1 MEKNNGNSDFFNF
14 MADLKN
20 LIRTKKTKVAVIGL
34 GYVGLPTAV
43 EIAGAGYKV
52 FGIDIKKQRVNS
64 VNKGKSYILDV
75 SSKVLK
81 RVIKSKKLK
90 AFNNY
95 LPLKNAN
102 IVLICVPTPLDKNK
116 VPDVSYI
123 RSTTEE
129 IAKYL
134 HRGQL
139 IILESSTYPGTTRE
153 IILPE
158 LEKPIRQAQGKR
170 LKVGRDFYLAFS
182 PERIDPGNKEY
193 KLKNVPRVVGG
204 ITKKCTKLATEF
216 YRTFISGQV
225 MSLSSAEAA
234 EMTKLLENTF
244 RLVNISMINELALLC
259 GKMGIDIWEVIE
271 GAKTKPYGF
280 MPFYPSPKLGGHCIP
295 LDPFYLSYKAKEYNF
310 WTRFIELAGEINN
323 QMPHVVV
330 TMVIWALNS
339 LNPKLKMNPKP
350 ISGSKILVWGVSY
363 KKDIGDTRESAA
375 FDIIPDLLR
384 KGAKIDYFDPFVKEF
399 KVDNKTLKSIRY
411 TPQFLKNYDLVLIL
425 TDHSGFDY
433 NKLAKN
439 SKLVVDTRN
448 AIKSR
453 KYKNVSWF

>member
-225 MSLSSAEAA
+225 MSLSSTEAA

-295 LDPFYLSYKAKEYNF
+295 LDPFYLSYKAKQYNF

-330 TMVIWALNS
+330 TRVIWALNF
-339 LNPKLKMNPKP
+339 NNKP
-350 ISGSKILVWGVSY
+350 VRGSKILVWGAAY
-363 KKDIGDTRESAA
+363 KRNVGDPRESAI

-384 KGAKIDYFDPFVKEF
+384 KGAIIDYFDPHIPKLQLKDGFLKKPV
-399 KVDNKTLKSIRY
+399 TLKSIKY
-411 TPQFLKNYDLVLIL
+411 TPKILKNYDLVLIL
-425 TDHSGFDY
+425 TDHSDFNYDEI
-433 NKLAKN
+433 AKN

-453 KYKNVSWF
+453 KYKNVF